1 MELIR
6 DARIINKTVN
16 RNLKGLLKRDT
27 SRALVVS
34 TDAYIFE
41 RGCLVHLNSSWTFFL
56 SAMLHK

>member
-41 RGCLVHLNSSWTFFL
+41 RG
-56 SAMLHK
+56 